1 MRREF
6 SVSDDGRQIFGR
18 RPKPRTTK
26 PREDV
31 FRAGHYKVLTET
43 GNLRKKSLWAVVIRL
58 GNTIIYKT
66 PYIAGLFNSFVNGLF
81 LILTILLFSLYKNSI
96 IDVKLTPN

>member
-6 SVSDDGRQIFGR
+6 SVSDEGRQIFGR

-31 FRAGHYKVLTET
+31 FRAGHYKVLTT
-43 GNLRKKSLWAVVIRL
+43 VVIRL
-58 GNTIIYKT
+58 GYTIIYKM